1 MTELS
6 CFKAYDIRGEI
17 GVNIDENIAYRIGRA
32 VVQHFGAKS
41 VVIGF
46 DARETSPAF
55 AAASSKGVRD
65 AGADALNI
73 GMAGTEEMYWAVTE
87 FGACAG
93 IEVTASHNPI
103 NYNGMKIVKSHS
115 RPLDDAGDFQ
125 VIKALAGSQEWVS
138 GGEVGKEFDRSE
150 EARKAYVDR
159 VVSFVDVKVLRPLK
173 IVVNSG
179 NGAAGP
185 TFDALAGRF
194 LELGAPLEF
203 IRVHHTPDAA
213 FPNGIPNPLLPENH
227 SVTADVVKAEKADFG
242 VAFDGDFD
250 RCFFFDETGQ
260 FVPGEYVVGLLA
272 SIFLEKEAGAQI
284 VHDPRVIWNTQDI
297 VAQKGG
303 TAVQSKTGHAF
314 IKQTMRAHEAVY
326 GGEMSAHHYFRDFA
340 YCDSGMIPWLLI
352 AELVS
357 SFGRSLG
364 DCVRDRFIAFPS
376 SGELNFK
383 VANADTAI
391 EKVLSAY
398 RADALSIDETDGVSL
413 AFDDWR
419 FNLRR
424 SNTEPLVRLNVEG
437 RGKAKAPAAHVGAIE
452 DLLGGTRA

>member
-1 MTELS
+1 MIDLT

-17 GVNIDENIAYRIGRA
+17 GVNIDEDIAYRIGRA
-32 VVQHFGAKS
+32 TAQHFKAKT

-55 AAASSKGVRD
+55 AAAAARGVMD
-65 AGADALNI
+65 AGSDVLNI

-103 NYNGMKIVKSHS
+103 NYNGMKIVKSGS
-115 RPLDDAGDFQ
+115 RPLDDVEDFQ
-125 VIKALAGSQEWVS
+125 KIKMRVGSQAWLQASSAGQKRDV
-138 GGEVGKEFDRSE
+138 VVD
-150 EARKAYVDR
+150 ARHKYLDQLL
-159 VVSFVDVKVLRPLK
+159 SFIDVTELSPLK
-173 IVVNSG
+173 IVINSG

-185 TFDALAGRF
+185 TVDAIIDRLKAQ
-194 LELGAPLEF
+194 GAPLEF
-203 IRVHHTPDAA
+203 IRVHHQPDST
-213 FPNGIPNPLLPENH
+213 FPNGIPDPLLPVNH
-227 SVTADVVKAEKADFG
+227 AATADVVMRAGADMG

-250 RCFFFDETGQ
+250 RCFFFDGAGQ

-272 SIFLEKEAGAQI
+272 AIFLDKEAGGKI

-297 VAQKGG
+297 VASKGG
-303 TAVQSKTGHAF
+303 IKIQSKTGHAF

-340 YCDSGMIPWLLI
+340 YCDSGMIPWLLV

-357 SFGRSLG
+357 KSKRSLS
-364 DCVRDRFIAFPS
+364 DWVRDRFDAFPS
-376 SGELNFK
+376 SGEINFR
-383 VANADTAI
+383 VDDAGAAI
-391 EKVLSAY
+391 DRVLSTY
-398 RADALSIDETDGVSL
+398 SADALSLDETDGVSL
-413 AFDDWR
+413 AFRDWR

-424 SNTEPLVRLNVEG
+424 SNTEPLVRLNIEA
-437 RGKAKAPAAHVGAIE
+437 RGGSESLKLRVADISK
-452 DLLGGTRA
+452 LLGGTVA

>member
-1 MTELS
+1 MTDLT

-17 GVNIDENIAYRIGRA
+17 GVNIDEGVAYRVGRA
-32 VVQHFGAKS
+32 AAQHLGAKS

-55 AAASSKGVRD
+55 AAAAARGAMD
-65 AGADALNI
+65 AGADVSDI

-103 NYNGMKIVKSHS
+103 HYNGMKIVKSQS
-115 RPLDDAGDFQ
+115 QPLEDLGDFQ
-125 VIKALAGSQEWVS
+125 AIKAVASTQAWS
-138 GGEVGKEFDRSE
+138 GVTGVGRELERSE
-150 EARKAYVDR
+150 AARKAYVGR
-159 VVSFVDVKVLRPLK
+159 VLSFVNLPALRPLK

-185 TFDALAGRF
+185 SFDAIAERLGGS
-194 LELGAPLEF
+194 GAPLEF
-203 IRVHHTPDAA
+203 VRVHHTPDAT

-227 SVTADVVKAEKADFG
+227 AATADMVLSEWADFG

-250 RCFFFDETGQ
+250 RCFFFDEAGQ

-272 SIFLEKEAGAQI
+272 STFLEKEAGARI
-284 VHDPRVIWNTQDI
+284 VHDPRVIWNTQDS
-297 VAQKGG
+297 VARTGG
-303 TAVQSKTGHAF
+303 VAVQSKTGHAF
-314 IKQTMRAHEAVY
+314 IKQTMRAREAVY

-340 YCDSGMIPWLLI
+340 YCDSGMIPWLLV

-357 SFGRSLG
+357 RSGRSLG
-364 DCVRDRFIAFPS
+364 DWVKDRYAAFPS
-376 SGELNFK
+376 SGEINFTVSDAG
-383 VANADTAI
+383 VAIDN
-391 EKVLSAY
+391 VLSAY
-398 RADALSIDETDGVSL
+398 RADALSLDETDGVSL
-413 AFDDWR
+413 AFVDWR
-419 FNLRR
+419 FNLRC

-437 RGKAKAPAAHVGAIE
+437 KGNADALGAHVSAIA

>member
-1 MTELS
+1 MTDLT

-17 GVNIDENIAYRIGRA
+17 GVNIDEDMAYRIGRA
-32 VVQHFGAKS
+32 AAQHLKAKT

-55 AAASSKGVRD
+55 AHAAARGVMD
-65 AGADALNI
+65 AGSDVLNI

-103 NYNGMKIVKSHS
+103 NYNGMKIVKSGS
-115 RPLDDAGDFQ
+115 RPLDDVEDFQ
-125 VIKALAGSQEWVS
+125 KIKMLVGSQAWAQAS
-138 GGEVGKEFDRSE
+138 SIGQ
-150 EARKAYVDR
+150 ARDLAVDAR
-159 VVSFVDVKVLRPLK
+159 QKYLDQLLSFVDVTELSPLK
-173 IVVNSG
+173 IVINSG

-185 TFDALAGRF
+185 TVDAIIDRLKAQ
-194 LELGAPLEF
+194 GAPLEF
-203 IRVHHTPDAA
+203 IRVHHQPDST
-213 FPNGIPNPLLPENH
+213 FPNGIPNPLLPANH
-227 SVTADVVKAEKADFG
+227 AATADVVVQAGADMG

-250 RCFFFDETGQ
+250 RCFFFDGAGQ

-272 SIFLEKEAGAQI
+272 AIFLDKEAGGKI

-297 VAQKGG
+297 VASKGG
-303 TAVQSKTGHAF
+303 IKIQSKTGHAF

-340 YCDSGMIPWLLI
+340 YCDSGMIPWLLV

-357 SFGRSLG
+357 KSKRSLS
-364 DCVRDRFIAFPS
+364 DWVRDRFDAFPS
-376 SGELNFK
+376 SGEINFR
-383 VANADTAI
+383 VDDAGAAI
-391 EKVLSAY
+391 DRVLSTY
-398 RADALSIDETDGVSL
+398 SADALSLDETDGVSL
-413 AFDDWR
+413 AFKDWR

-424 SNTEPLVRLNVEG
+424 SNTEPLVRLNIEA
-437 RGKAKAPAAHVGAIE
+437 RGGSESLKLRVVDISK
-452 DLLGGTRA
+452 LLGGTVA